1 MKFGEFAALLGRND
15 RSVRVYVEGD
25 ITYSTI
31 ATDGRFG
38 SQLKDFEITEI
49 SIVKETICLK
59 LKEAGA

>member
-1 MKFGEFAALLGRND
+1 MKFGEFTALLDRND

-25 ITYSTI
+25 DTYSTI

-38 SQLKDFEITEI
+38 RQLKDFEISEI
-49 SIVKETICLK
+49 SIVNETIFLK